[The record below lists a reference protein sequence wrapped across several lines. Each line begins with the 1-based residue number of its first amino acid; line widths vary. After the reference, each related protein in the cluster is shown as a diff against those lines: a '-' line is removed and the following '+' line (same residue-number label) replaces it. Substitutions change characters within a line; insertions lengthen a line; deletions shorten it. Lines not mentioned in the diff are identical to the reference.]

1 MKKLLL
7 IFSILI
13 ALLLTG
19 CKSKTNDIAIIKFY
33 TYNHMAYLV
42 LNEHFLGK
50 DTDRKDNFK
59 TILFVFE
66 HFYDYSECPK
76 YFSRSAK
83 NFLSSFRNL
92 DWDMEIAAQKSK
104 ELEKEMEK

>member
-1 MKKLLL
+1 
-7 IFSILI
+7 
-13 ALLLTG
+13 
-19 CKSKTNDIAIIKFY
+19 
-33 TYNHMAYLV
+33 MAYLV

-76 YFSRSAK
+76 YFQDQQKTFFPLFATWIGIWRLLLKKAK
-83 NFLSSFRNL
+83 NLKKK
-92 DWDMEIAAQKSK
+92 WKSIR
-104 ELEKEMEK
+104 LRYIPFT